1 MLIHETIAGLR
12 AARAGAGTVA
22 LVPTMG
28 NLHEGHIALMTQA
41 RAHADQVIAT
51 IFVNRLQFRPGEDF
65 EKYPR
70 TFEADCEKLAAAGV
84 EHVFAPGEAEMYP
97 QPQTYHVDP
106 PSDQAGVLD
115 GEFRPGH
122 FRGVATVV
130 MKLFQIAQADVAL
143 FGKKDY
149 QQLMV
154 IRNMV
159 REFNLPLEIVPGET
173 VRAADGLALSS
184 RNGYLSASERAEAP
198 RLYQLLS
205 EIAAEIRQ
213 GARNYAELEA
223 KAMNIL
229 GLNGWV
235 PDYVAVRK
243 NLIYNR
249 RPLTIPSWWCWLRRV
264 WEARASST
272 IWKFRVPRCAHA
284 GGIPAVE
291 WMGKQL
297 PWSRF
302 PFVAPLR
309 EKGLTMQ
316 RTMLKSK
323 LHRVTVTHAELHYE
337 GSCAIDENLL
347 DAADIKEYQQI
358 DVYNVNN
365 GERFTTYAIRAERGS
380 GTISVNGAAA
390 RKAATGDLLIIATYA
405 TMNEIELQNFEPD
418 LVYVDS
424 RNRISHRCK
433 EIPAQVA
440 A

>member
-70 TFEADCEKLAAAGV
+70 TFEADCEKMAAAGV

-106 PSDQAGVLD
+106 PSEQAGVLD

-154 IRNMV
+154 IRNLV

-235 PDYVAVRK
+235 PDYVAVR
-243 NLIYNR
+243 R
-249 RPLTIPSWWCWLRRV
+249 RRDLQSPS
-264 WEARASST
+264 ADDS
-272 IWKFRVPRCAHA
+272 
-284 GGIPAVE
+284 
-291 WMGKQL
+291 
-297 PWSRF
+297 
-302 PFVAPLR
+302 
-309 EKGLTMQ
+309 GLVV
-316 RTMLKSK
+316 L
-323 LHRVTVTHAELHYE
+323 
-337 GSCAIDENLL
+337 
-347 DAADIKEYQQI
+347 
-358 DVYNVNN
+358 
-365 GERFTTYAIRAERGS
+365 
-380 GTISVNGAAA
+380 AAA
-390 RKAATGDLLIIATYA
+390 RLGGTRLID
-405 TMNEIELQNFEPD
+405 NLEI
-418 LVYVDS
+418 
-424 RNRISHRCK
+424 
-433 EIPAQVA
+433 
-440 A
+440 